1 MTQQPAGGIDVHQHL
16 WPPEFIEQL
25 RRRSTPPMLRGWTLH
40 TSYEEPYEVDP
51 AVHDVRLRHAAES
64 DRDLVVLAMSTPL
77 GAEALPPDDAAPLL
91 AAWHTGVVRLGAPF
105 LGWAVAPTHA
115 PDLAE
120 VDRLLG
126 MTGIAGLQVG
136 AHSMDTPAALEALAP
151 LLRCAELADR
161 PVLVHPGPV
170 QAMPDSGCP
179 HWWPAVVQYP
189 AAQQAAWWT
198 WQAVGRTLLPDL
210 RICFVAGAGL
220 APLSIERF
228 AVRARATAR
237 ADDDLFVDTSSYGR
251 LGVDALRAAL
261 GPRTVVLGSD
271 RPYAEPFD
279 LVATPPLTDGERRAF
294 CHDNPARLLGLPA
307 S

>member
-1 MTQQPAGGIDVHQHL
+1 MTQRPTGGIDVHQHL

-25 RRRSTPPMLRGWTLH
+25 RRRSTAPMLRGWTLH
-40 TSYEEPYEVDP
+40 TSYEAPYEVDP
-51 AVHDVRLRHAAES
+51 AAHDVEVRRAADS
-64 DRDLVVLAMSTPL
+64 DRAVVALSMSTPL
-77 GAEALPPDDAAPLL
+77 GVEALPPDEAAPLL
-91 AAWHTGVVRLGAPF
+91 SAWHTGVVELGAPF
-105 LGWAVAPTHA
+105 LGWAAAPTHA

-126 MTGIAGLQVG
+126 MRRIAGLQVG

-151 LLRCAELADR
+151 LLRRAELAGR

-170 QAMPDSGCP
+170 QALPETDCP
-179 HWWPAVVQYP
+179 RWWPAVVQYP
-189 AAQQAAWWT
+189 AAQQAAWWA
-198 WQAVGRTLLPDL
+198 WQAVGRVLLPDL

-261 GPRTVVLGSD
+261 GPRAIVLGSD

-279 LVATPPLTDGERRAF
+279 RIADPRLTDAERRAF
-294 CHDNPARLLGLPA
+294 CHDNPARLLGVAAP
-307 S
+307 